1 GWLKEKPDLTFEE
14 ASARLPDDWDNH
26 EFFAI
31 GPRHF
36 EAVMTKTCQV
46 LIRGH
51 YSGVLQADKH
61 YIAIEDDFSNL
72 DAVLETLKDD
82 QYVQNMVDTAYKD
95 IACNEAYTYKAFAEQ
110 LDRV

>member
-1 GWLKEKPDLTFEE
+1 
-14 ASARLPDDWDNH
+14 
-26 EFFAI
+26 
-31 GPRHF
+31 
-36 EAVMTKTCQV
+36 
-46 LIRGH
+46 H

-110 LDRV
+110 LDRVIREHTQDMPVKDKSRLGWQISLPSRVVNTIIKIAD